1 MSSMLPRSVGA
12 KPFLRG
18 NSDADCAAMPRDGDL
33 HSRSQDRL
41 GRHDL
46 AIFDLD
52 PPEEVR
58 FRTRLRRHDERLRA
72 LLGRSRHER
81 LRVHGCRRARRLPRW
96 KLIVVVN
103 ADDLVLR
110 DHLIAFKS

>member
-1 MSSMLPRSVGA
+1 MLPRSVGA

-18 NSDADCAAMPRDGDL
+18 NSDADYAAMPRDGDL
-33 HSRSQDRL
+33 RSRHQDQL
-41 GRHDL
+41 GRIDL
-46 AIFDLD
+46 AIFDLN

-72 LLGRSRHER
+72 LLVRSRHEG
-81 LRVHGCRRARRLPRW
+81 LRAHGRQRGRRLPRW